1 MLVLSSISY
10 TLGIV
15 STPPALANS
24 TGTCKE
30 YEPNCIGHTQ
40 RVLFY
45 IGMALVAVGM
55 CGNSISVKP
64 FLVEQNYD
72 MKLRSIRQLPGFI
85 LVVLIPIVGAIAL
98 PYIKPWSLR
107 FGIPAICTAFA
118 TLLFLSGWCVYEKKP
133 PKGSPL
139 SNVCRVFVAF
149 AFNICKPYPLD
160 ANHLYRREGDE
171 DQTFKRTRFLRYVW
185 SLGVFP
191 RPDLGKNFP
200 TIRLG
205 TYFVYESNFLLCSSI
220 RCLEKAA
227 IVTNPEDPERNK
239 WKLCSVAEVEEA
251 KIAVRMVPMWMTFI
265 ICGIVSSIGNTYFL
279 EQANH
284 MNRKIGKWNVPLPI
298 LLLLFKWAKFLF
310 NMSATKFI
318 SKSKEYRPPKGI
330 AVAMI
335 FSILCCITAARMERW
350 RLHIIRSHDLL
361 DKPDEDI
368 PMRIYWLLFQFF
380 LLAGLDSYFEKSV
393 VAFYDVQ
400 SPESMKNYLEYLT
413 KAVTGLGFMCS
424 VLSVYVVGKI
434 SERGGRPNWFQFTL
448 NRSRLDRYYW
458 VLAGLSSVNLVVFI
472 LVASFYRYK
481 KPEARDAV
489 EDDRE
494 SVKRA
499 VDLCAAPGSWSQVL
513 SRNLYLPA
521 KLAPDSKDSDLPLIV
536 AIDLQPMAPIE
547 GVIQVQGDITNA
559 RTAEVGLT
567 ILTHILKEGGK
578 FIAKIFRGKDTSLL
592 YCQKNFNAPPY
603 SRAADGIH
611 LLHLRTSERALEM
624 KKASVHGIQG
634 VGKLSLD
641 S

>member
-1 MLVLSSISY
+1 MQKTPLCYVKSTKNYPVKFLLPLLWADILVAFALFVMQNYLSNVWKLSFTHAAGILNVWGGISMILPLLCLFLVDAFLGNFMMLVLSSISY
-10 TLGIV
+10 SLGIAFIAM

-24 TGTCKE
+24 TGMCKE

-45 IGMALVAVGM
+45 TGMALVAVGM
-55 CGNSISVKP
+55 SGNSISVKP
-64 FLVEQNYD
+64 FLVEQKYD
-72 MKLRSIRQLPGFI
+72 MKLKSIKQLPGFI
-85 LVVLIPIVGAIAL
+85 LVVLVPIVGAIAL

-118 TLLFLSGWCVYEKKP
+118 TILFLSGWCVYEKEP

-139 SNVCRVFVAF
+139 TNVCRVFVAF
-149 AFNICKPYPLD
+149 SFNIRKPYPLD

-171 DQTFKRTRFLRYVW
+171 DQTFTRTRFL
-185 SLGVFP
+185 
-191 RPDLGKNFP
+191 
-200 TIRLG
+200 
-205 TYFVYESNFLLCSSI
+205 

-239 WKLCSVAEVEEA
+239 WKLCSVSEVEEA

-298 LLLLFKWAKFLF
+298 LLLLFKWAKFIF
-310 NMSATKFI
+310 STIATKFI
-318 SKSKEYRPPKGI
+318 SKNKEYRPPIGI

-335 FSILCCITAARMERW
+335 FSILCCITAARMERR
-350 RLHIIRSHDLL
+350 RLNIIRSHDLL

-380 LLAGLDSYFEKSV
+380 LLAGLDSFLEKSV
-393 VAFYDVQ
+393 IAFYDVQ
-400 SPESMKNYLEYLT
+400 APQSMKNYLEYLT
-413 KAVTGLGFMCS
+413 KAVTGLGFICS

-434 SERGGRPNWFQFTL
+434 SERGGSPNWFQFTL

-458 VLAGLSSVNLVVFI
+458 VLAGLSSVNLVVYI

-481 KPEARDAV
+481 KPEASDAV

-494 SVKRA
+494 S
-499 VDLCAAPGSWSQVL
+499 S
-513 SRNLYLPA
+513 
-521 KLAPDSKDSDLPLIV
+521 
-536 AIDLQPMAPIE
+536 
-547 GVIQVQGDITNA
+547 
-559 RTAEVGLT
+559 GLT
-567 ILTHILKEGGK
+567 NDIVQAFCSCFKG
-578 FIAKIFRGKDTSLL
+578 
-592 YCQKNFNAPPY
+592 
-603 SRAADGIH
+603 
-611 LLHLRTSERALEM
+611 
-624 KKASVHGIQG
+624 
-634 VGKLSLD
+634 
-641 S
+641 